1 MIPEKMR
8 AWVCPAYGP
17 PNVLQLV
24 RQLVPRPRPGEVLI
38 RVLATTV
45 SSGDARLR
53 ALRLPRGMGL
63 PGRLAIGWNRPR
75 RAVFGTEA
83 VGEVVAVGA
92 GVSGYACGDRV
103 IAFPD
108 FRLGAH
114 AEYLTIPAAGMIT
127 PLPDGLALTTAA
139 AICFGGLTA
148 KSFLDRARTKRDERI
163 LIIGAGGTVGSA
175 IAQLALEAG
184 LIVTA
189 QTSAAKIERL
199 PHHRAMRM
207 IARDRTDFRQLGE
220 SWDIIADTVGASSFA
235 ECLPLLAPGGRY
247 LAVAADLR
255 QMLARGRNGRRVIAG
270 PSSSKPADLA
280 WLAEQAR
287 TGALC
292 PPIEAILPFNALP
305 AAHAI
310 VDSGHKCGAVV
321 IEVAG

>member
-1 MIPEKMR
+1 MIPATMR

-17 PNVLQLV
+17 PKVLRLAD
-24 RQLVPRPRPGEVLI
+24 LPVPAPRAGEVLI

-45 SSGDARLR
+45 SSGDARMR

-63 PGRLAIGWNRPR
+63 IGRLVLGWNRPR
-75 RAVFGTEA
+75 RAVLGAEA
-83 VGEVVAVGA
+83 VGEVVALGTGA
-92 GVSGYACGDRV
+92 SGYAMGQRV

-114 AEYLTIPAAGMIT
+114 AEYLTMPATGMIA
-127 PLPDGLALTTAA
+127 PLPGGLALTTAA

-148 KSFLDRARTKRDERI
+148 KSFLDRARTKRGERI

-189 QTSAAKIERL
+189 QTSAAKVGRL
-199 PHHRAMRM
+199 PHHQAMRI
-207 IARDRTDFRQLGE
+207 IARDQTDFRTLGE

-255 QMLARGRNGRRVIAG
+255 QMLARGRDGRRVIAG
-270 PSSSKPADLA
+270 PSSSTPADLA
-280 WLAEQAR
+280 WLARLAR
-287 TGALC
+287 TGAFN
-292 PPIEAILPFNALP
+292 PPIDTVLPFAELP

-310 VDSGHKCGAVV
+310 VDGGRKCGSVV
-321 IEVAG
+321 VRLAD